1 MKSPQ
6 ETHKLPMIPVE
17 NSCLHYIMPNSW
29 GKLQVLSNPNFKHCL
44 TKYNTFTIPKHLNSR
59 MY

>member
-17 NSCLHYIMPNSW
+17 NSCLHYIMFN
-29 GKLQVLSNPNFKHCL
+29 KLKMLQSDSKW
-44 TKYNTFTIPKHLNSR
+44 KSI
-59 MY
+59 

>member
-17 NSCLHYIMPNSW
+17 NSCLHYIRRNSDTPL
-29 GKLQVLSNPNFKHCL
+29 KSMEQL
-44 TKYNTFTIPKHLNSR
+44 R
-59 MY
+59 

>member
-17 NSCLHYIMPNSW
+17 NSCLHYIMPN
-29 GKLQVLSNPNFKHCL
+29 FKIALHNL
-44 TKYNTFTIPKHLNSR
+44 EQLELKSGAT
-59 MY
+59 